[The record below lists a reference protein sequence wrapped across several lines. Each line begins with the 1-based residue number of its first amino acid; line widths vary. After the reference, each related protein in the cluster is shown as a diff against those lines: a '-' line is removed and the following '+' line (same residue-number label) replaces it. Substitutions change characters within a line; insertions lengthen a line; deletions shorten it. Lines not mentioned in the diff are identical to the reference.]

1 MPVLF
6 RKYGLRFD
14 PLLATFGV
22 LAALVAD
29 TSSSAADP
37 ALRPGLYEVEVRISL
52 PNVGEAA
59 PPNMVARCI
68 TPDDVRSG
76 QAFFI
81 LSDNPLKQC
90 PVLDYQTSAFAVGY
104 RIECPGPNRGSGVAA
119 FDIKES
125 TYRGTIKMNM
135 GGKNMIMSE
144 TQSGKRTGDC
154 H

>member
-1 MPVLF
+1 M
-6 RKYGLRFD
+6 RYNWRFD
-14 PLLATFGV
+14 PLLAAFGV
-22 LAALVAD
+22 LAGLVAD

-59 PPNMVARCI
+59 PPNLVTRCI
-68 TPDDVRSG
+68 TLEDVRSG
-76 QAFFI
+76 GAFFI
-81 LSDNPLKQC
+81 LSDNPLRQC
-90 PVLDYQTSAFAVGY
+90 PVLDYQTSPSAAGY
-104 RIECPGPNRGSGVAA
+104 RIECPGPNRGSAVAV
-119 FDIKES
+119 FDIKE
-125 TYRGTIKMNM
+125 TAYRGTIKMNM